1 MKRINRW
8 LTALLA
14 VLCLLSLVACKKDQT
29 ENGGNDDVF
38 GFTVDGVKAIPGAKA
53 ADVLAALASR
63 NPAVSSKGS
72 CLGGVEVA
80 GEDVT
85 YVYAGFR
92 IQTYRLSE
100 GDPDEEIRWITF
112 TDDSVKTE
120 EGIAIGATV
129 DAVKAA
135 YGTPTEETG
144 STLIYRRS
152 KTELRFETRNGA
164 VNGISYTVSEA
175 E

>member
-53 ADVLAALASR
+53 ADVLTALATR

-72 CLGGVEVA
+72 CLGGVD
-80 GEDVT
+80 GEDVN
-85 YVYAGFR
+85 YVYQGFR
-92 IQTYRLSE
+92 IQTFRLKE
-100 GDPDEEIRWITF
+100 GDPDEQIRWITF

-135 YGTPTEETG
+135 YGDPAEETG
-144 STLIYRRS
+144 STLIYQRS

-164 VNGISYTVSEA
+164 VNGISYTVTE
-175 E
+175 